1 MGFQL
6 TLIVKYLNISL
17 LPYTICLL
25 HIPQFYYDFILRVLL
40 YKMLVIPLDEN
51 LLKHI
56 SPLNWSHIN
65 FLGEYSFQSNMAL
78 GLNEYRPLKV

>member
-1 MGFQL
+1 D
-6 TLIVKYLNISL
+6 IDK
-17 LPYTICLL
+17 
-25 HIPQFYYDFILRVLL
+25 
-40 YKMLVIPLDEN
+40 N

>member
-1 MGFQL
+1 MYISVKII
-6 TLIVKYLNISL
+6 TLEL
-17 LPYTICLL
+17 
-25 HIPQFYYDFILRVLL
+25 LL
-40 YKMLVIPLDEN
+40 YKMLVIPPDIDKN

>member
-1 MGFQL
+1 MQILFYCIFQIIEDREPIL
-6 TLIVKYLNISL
+6 KIFVKENITLEL
-17 LPYTICLL
+17 
-25 HIPQFYYDFILRVLL
+25 LL
-40 YKMLVIPLDEN
+40 YKMLVIPRIDKN

-78 GLNEYRPLKV
+78 GMNEYRPLKV